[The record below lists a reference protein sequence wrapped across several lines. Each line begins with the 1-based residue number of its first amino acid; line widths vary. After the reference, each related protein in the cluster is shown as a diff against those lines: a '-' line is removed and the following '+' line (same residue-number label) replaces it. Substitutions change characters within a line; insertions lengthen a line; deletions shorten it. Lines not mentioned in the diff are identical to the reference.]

1 MVIVKTEA
9 FVHVK
14 ISYKLASEQKK
25 AYALRYNFSAF
36 GDEAYVYGTM
46 KFGGLGGPLRT

>member
-25 AYALRYNFSAF
+25 AYARDIISVHLEMWFMY
-36 GDEAYVYGTM
+36 M
-46 KFGGLGGPLRT
+46 GPWNLEVCDDH